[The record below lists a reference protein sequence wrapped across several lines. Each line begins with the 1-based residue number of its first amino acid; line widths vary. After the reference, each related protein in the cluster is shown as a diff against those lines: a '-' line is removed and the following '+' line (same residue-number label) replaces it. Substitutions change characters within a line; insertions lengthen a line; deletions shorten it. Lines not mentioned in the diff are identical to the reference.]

1 MLIWTILGL
10 NGFSASWCLFKK
22 VYGIN
27 KKKKEKKENKK
38 EEA

>member
-1 MLIWTILGL
+1 MFGIIGTILGL

-27 KKKKEKKENKK
+27 KKKKENKK

>member
-10 NGFSASWCLFKK
+10 NGFSASWALFCK
-22 VYGIN
+22 VYKI
-27 KKKKEKKENKK
+27 KIKKENKKENKK